1 MTTIMERNAAT
12 IAKLERESAIAAI
25 LSRQPRVIVSH
36 KDHVALIYTP
46 ESFAD
51 ILAIF
56 DAFTPAPAFVVKR
69 QGWAASVKRGDV
81 EGAETLVSDAFAWVV
96 ADQSVDLSPR
106 LSFCMNATLSDGT
119 PATIHVNCD
128 RFGLFHSDFAAR
140 FVCDNPRRRPEN
152 RIYHATPAPFMGL
165 AAYTWGAR
173 GARYD
178 GGELIQ
184 SGVFM
189 TRDCLARA
197 LETLA

>member
-1 MTTIMERNAAT
+1 MNVIERNARQ
-12 IAKLERESAIAAI
+12 IEKLNRESAIAAI
-25 LSRQPRVIVSH
+25 LPRQPRVIVSH

-56 DAFTPAPAFVVKR
+56 DAFTPAPSFVVKR
-69 QGWAASVKRGDV
+69 ERYAASVKRD
-81 EGAETLVSDAFAWVV
+81 ETPDAETIVSDAFAWIV
-96 ADQSVDLSPR
+96 ADQSESLSPR
-106 LSFCMNATLSDGT
+106 LSFRMNATLSDGT

-140 FVCDNPRRRPEN
+140 FTCDNPRRRPEN
-152 RIYHATPAPFMGL
+152 RTYHATPAPFMGL
-165 AAYTWGAR
+165 AAYVWRAAGAR
-173 GARYD
+173 RD